1 MQNRK
6 SNNNYNFEYMCLA
19 LGKGANSFKHLFIPL
34 CSLALINKQND
45 AKMKARRQ
53 NTLKFYALQ
62 IDHFEDAYFQ

>member
-34 CSLALINKQND
+34 CSLALINEQN
-45 AKMKARRQ
+45 ARRH

-62 IDHFEDAYFQ
+62 IDHFEDAYFH